1 MSNPTH
7 NHKDVT
13 SLALRNQS
21 VRANMNPQAA
31 TSNYKKEFPVQPP
44 QPPQPLDLTQAT
56 LKCRADIPIIVTPV
70 TLRCKVDTQM
80 KTVKKIHQAPIL
92 RCKVV
97 TKMKKAHVKKDP
109 PVPILNYKPDTQM
122 KRALARKDHLT
133 AQTLKCRAVIA
144 KKAVKRSSL
153 IALTVSST
161 TTEIV

>member
-1 MSNPTH
+1 MLNPTH
-7 NHKDVT
+7 NHKAVT
-13 SLALRNQS
+13 SLVLRNLS
-21 VRANMNPQAA
+21 VRANMNHQAV
-31 TSNYKKEFPVQPP
+31 TSNYKKEFPVQ
-44 QPPQPLDLTQAT
+44 LDLTLVT
-56 LKCRADIPIIVTPV
+56 LKCRADILIVTPV

-80 KTVKKIHQAPIL
+80 KTVNQIHQAPIL

-97 TKMKKAHVKKDP
+97 TKMKRAHVQKDLL
-109 PVPILNYKPDTQM
+109 VPILNYKPDTQM